1 MNNTICS
8 CNSCGFSS
16 FTTNQAY
23 QRHLQTNKHKLRQ
36 ENTRKD
42 LFQCKKCNK
51 WYCGKTGLSH
61 HKNICTVSQI
71 PIPEKTPTQTISIQ
85 EILLRQ
91 DLKHEF
97 EKEIQ
102 VMKKEFEKERQVIKQ
117 ELEESMKEQINKIL
131 KKHTRTMNHTNSH
144 TNSDKQ
150 ESTSGSQPLITQ
162 PQHQKS
168 RDKRKKINNVV
179 RQQIVEK
186 QQNTCGECKQLL
198 SLPYFQLDH
207 IIGLQFGGTDEES
220 NLMALCGECHNIK
233 SICENRH
240 KKDIQEY
247 IHSIW
252 KDKRRSGI
260 TESRRVSRGNTTPE
274 EEHS

>member
-8 CNSCGFSS
+8 CNSCGITS
-16 FTTNQAY
+16 FKTNQAY

-36 ENTRKD
+36 ENTRED
-42 LFQCKKCNK
+42 LFQCNKCNK

-61 HKNICTVSQI
+61 HKNICSVFQI
-71 PIPEKTPTQTISIQ
+71 PIPEQTVLIQ
-85 EILLRQ
+85 EILQQQQL
-91 DLKHEF
+91 E
-97 EKEIQ
+97 
-102 VMKKEFEKERQVIKQ
+102 VMKQEFEKEREVMKQDFVKERQVMKQ
-117 ELEESMKEQINKIL
+117 EFEESMKEQINKIL
-131 KKHTRTMNHTNSH
+131 KKHTGTTNWNHINSH
-144 TNSDKQ
+144 TNSNKQ
-150 ESTSGSQPLITQ
+150 ESTSDSQCLITQ
-162 PQHQKS
+162 PQKS
-168 RDKRKKINNVV
+168 RVKRKKISKVV
-179 RQQIVEK
+179 REQIAER

-233 SICENRH
+233 SIYENKN

-252 KDKRRSGI
+252 RDKRNIGLPI
-260 TESRRVSRGNTTPE
+260 
-274 EEHS
+274 